1 MAEMGLKA
9 AIQFACT
16 AEFWRMAVLWT
27 MSLVVSYW
35 HLFFTP
41 KPQSYAP
48 SSSFSST
55 RPNSPIITRPLC
67 IITGA
72 TSGLGAA
79 AAYALSREG
88 FHVVLAGRS
97 PHLLSKVISDIRRQ
111 NGCAH
116 LKAFQV
122 DLASFESIL
131 KFNGSL
137 QQWLLDSN
145 LHSSVQL
152 LINNAGILATSCRLT
167 AEGYDQV
174 MATNYI
180 GAFSLIKVL
189 LPLLESSPIPSR
201 IVNITS
207 FTHRNGETVSENIS
221 CEVSSGVQVDKETV
235 SGVRFSKLKRYPC
248 AHVYEYSKLCLLLL
262 SYELHRQFA
271 LVGNSVSV
279 MYVYRLL
286 CAVDPGAVKTNIM
299 REVPSCLS
307 QVAFLILK
315 LVGLLQSPENG
326 VCSVLD
332 AALAPP
338 EISGVY
344 FFGGKGRTISSS
356 VLSYNTELSQELW
369 STSCFIFQESMQASK
384 RSSTKVVDS

>member
-9 AIQFACT
+9 AIQFVCT
-16 AEFWRMAVLWT
+16 SEFWRMAVLWT

-41 KPQSYAP
+41 KPQSSAP

-55 RPNSPIITRPLC
+55 RPNSPVITRPLC

-79 AAYALSREG
+79 AAYALSRKG
-88 FHVVLAGRS
+88 FHIVLGDFA
-97 PHLLSKVISDIRRQ
+97 VISDIRKR
-111 NGCAH
+111 NSGAH

-131 KFNGSL
+131 KFKGSL

-145 LHSSVQL
+145 LHSSIQL

-180 GAFSLIKVL
+180 GGFSLIKVL
-189 LPLLESSPIPSR
+189 LPLLESSPFPSR

-221 CEVSSGVQVDKETV
+221 CEVDKETV
-235 SGVRFSKLKRYPC
+235 SGVRFSKL
-248 AHVYEYSKLCLLLL
+248 KLCLLLL

-279 MYVYRLL
+279 I
-286 CAVDPGAVKTNIM
+286 AVDPGAVKTNIM

-307 QVAFLILK
+307 QVAFLVLM

-356 VLSYNTELSQELW
+356 ALSYNTELSQKLW
-369 STSCFIFQESMQASK
+369 STSCFLFQESMQASK